1 METIQISQSKSLT
14 FWDLDRRLR
23 RASFMTTPIMIIH
36 IVNAATLIYC
46 DSVACAAD
54 CRSGT
59 AVCDTVAHPRVHTQ
73 APPKFR

>member
-23 RASFMTTPIMIIH
+23 RASFMTTPIIH
-36 IVNAATLIYC
+36 IVNAATFMYS